1 MEAAAKL
8 HHRHQPLPLSLYH
21 HIPSF
26 TRPISSLPFRTPPPS
41 HSSSV
46 KFSLS
51 IKSQSSSTSPS
62 SSDCHYRSNPKP
74 PKPQFTEPPN
84 PAPLSLLKIIT
95 VAAVTSAAVFFA
107 RLNLKP
113 LNAVAI
119 LPPMPAETAV
129 RRDLDDY
136 AISNPDDVEALKRLM
151 ESKIK
156 NRKVDEAIAI
166 VKELIRQEPDD
177 YEWRLLKSHFHLYNQ
192 DLDLAK
198 LGFNEVL
205 EKEPFMVEA
214 YHGLVTVASQGDSES
229 ELKELEKRI
238 EDAME
243 RCKREKGGDD
253 LRDFKLLIAEI
264 RVIEGN
270 LIEALRLY
278 QELEK
283 EDPNDFRSYLC
294 QGIIYTM
301 LRKKDEAEKQFEKYQ
316 RLVPE
321 GHPYNEYFDKVFREK
336 MENERASSRS

>member
-8 HHRHQPLPLSLYH
+8 HHRHQPLPLSLH
-21 HIPSF
+21 HHRPSF
-26 TRPISSLPFRTPPPS
+26 SRPIFSLPFRTPLPP
-41 HSSSV
+41 HSSSL
-46 KFSLS
+46 KFSLP
-51 IKSQSSSTSPS
+51 IKAQSSSSSPS
-62 SSDCHYRSNPKP
+62 LSNCHYRSNPKP
-74 PKPQFTEPPN
+74 PKPQFTEPPY
-84 PAPLSLLKIIT
+84 PAPLSLLKT
-95 VAAVTSAAVFFA
+95 VSVAALTAAAVLFA
-107 RLNLKP
+107 RLNLKS
-113 LNAVAI
+113 LTAEAI

-156 NRKVDEAIAI
+156 NRKVDEAIAL
-166 VKELIRQEPDD
+166 VKELIRHEPDD

-243 RCKREKGGDD
+243 RCKGEKGEDD

-264 RVIEGN
+264 RVIEGKM
-270 LIEALRLY
+270 IEALRLY

-283 EDPNDFRSYLC
+283 EDPNDFRFYLC
-294 QGIIYTM
+294 QGIVYTM
-301 LRKKDEAEKQFEKYQ
+301 LKKKDEAEKQFEKYR

-321 GHPYNEYFDKVFREK
+321 GHPYNEYLDKVLGKK
-336 MENERASSRS
+336 MENERAGSRS

>member
-1 MEAAAKL
+1 M
-8 HHRHQPLPLSLYH
+8 P
-21 HIPSF
+21 
-26 TRPISSLPFRTPPPS
+26 
-41 HSSSV
+41 
-46 KFSLS
+46 
-51 IKSQSSSTSPS
+51 SQS
-62 SSDCHYRSNPKP
+62 CR
-74 PKPQFTEPPN
+74 
-84 PAPLSLLKIIT
+84 
-95 VAAVTSAAVFFA
+95 
-107 RLNLKP
+107 
-113 LNAVAI
+113 
-119 LPPMPAETAV
+119 PMPAETTV

-238 EDAME
+238 EDALE
-243 RCKREKGGDD
+243 
-253 LRDFKLLIAEI
+253 
-264 RVIEGN
+264 
-270 LIEALRLY
+270 RLY

-321 GHPYNEYFDKVFREK
+321 GHPYNKYFDKVFREK
-336 MENERASSRS
+336 MENERAGSRS

>member
-8 HHRHQPLPLSLYH
+8 HHRHQTAPSLTPSPPSVILPDQSSPSPSEPHCHHTPLPSNSLSLSKPNHLLHHHHYQIVTIDQTLNPNSPNPHTPLPLSL
-21 HIPSF
+21 
-26 TRPISSLPFRTPPPS
+26 
-41 HSSSV
+41 
-46 KFSLS
+46 
-51 IKSQSSSTSPS
+51 
-62 SSDCHYRSNPKP
+62 
-74 PKPQFTEPPN
+74 
-84 PAPLSLLKIIT
+84 LKTVT
-95 VAAVTSAAVFFA
+95 VAALTAAAVFFA
-107 RLNLKP
+107 RFNLKP
-113 LNAVAI
+113 LTAEAI

-156 NRKVDEAIAI
+156 NRKVDEAIAL
-166 VKELIRQEPDD
+166 VKELIRHEPDD

-243 RCKREKGGDD
+243 RCKREKGEDD

-264 RVIEGN
+264 RVIEGKM
-270 LIEALRLY
+270 IEALSLY

-283 EDPNDFRSYLC
+283 EDPNDFRFYLC
-294 QGIIYTM
+294 QGIVYTM
-301 LRKKDEAEKQFEKYQ
+301 LKKKDEAEKQFEKYR

-321 GHPYNEYFDKVFREK
+321 GHPYNEYLDKVLGKK
-336 MENERASSRS
+336 MENERAGSTS